1 MSAASSTFCVARAG
15 GTKYLDPWNSA
26 LHAGDWVM
34 FRHNDAAAQRS
45 SASVVQRVARG
56 GAGTIELEGGRL
68 VPRTALTL
76 MGWDATGNPWRP
88 PWTPCP
94 SPRLAVAA
102 RYPPVNPAI
111 VLRAFS
117 RECVTW
123 LHALLT
129 DCGDSAGADVVPTLR
144 QETSELTHLLHVR
157 VRHARELQWLGRLVQ
172 QWLDG
177 ISSGRRSQTML
188 SFALLQGRLRHA
200 AEKNEKGTKGRR
212 RSSSD
217 SSAQQLAPLS
227 AAWQRAGLAT
237 EEIVGGMLR
246 AQLVLGRALADTLA
260 RALVGASQLD
270 VDSAAVQG
278 AANATLAWVAR
289 QQWDPLMDA
298 RDDALHPLV
307 ERALPPDT
315 AGLLEVAVER
325 ALRGMARL
333 WLALLALL
341 VPRGHL
347 RARSLRAGVPL
358 ERGCWVRILRAD
370 VAMRR
375 LDHVFIRSET
385 CRPASV
391 ESEYS

>member
-45 SASVVQRVARG
+45 SVDVVQRVARG

-68 VPRTALTL
+68 APRTALTL
-76 MGWDATGNPWRP
+76 MGWDAAGNPWRP

-94 SPRLAVAA
+94 SPRLTVAA
-102 RYPPVNPAI
+102 RYPALNPAI
-111 VLRAFS
+111 LLRAFS

-172 QWLDG
+172 QWLEG
-177 ISSGRRSQTML
+177 ISSGQSSQTML
-188 SFALLQGRLRHA
+188 SFALLQGRLRRA

-212 RSSSD
+212 GRSG

-278 AANATLAWVAR
+278 AANATLATVAR
-289 QQWDPLMDA
+289 QQWDQLMDA
-298 RDDALHPLV
+298 RDDALHAPV

-315 AGLLEVAVER
+315 EGFLEVAVAR
-325 ALRGMARL
+325 ALRGMVRL

-347 RARSLRAGVPL
+347 RARALRAGVPP

-370 VAMRR
+370 IAMRR
-375 LDHVFIRSET
+375 LDHVFIQSDS

-391 ESEYS
+391 ESEYW